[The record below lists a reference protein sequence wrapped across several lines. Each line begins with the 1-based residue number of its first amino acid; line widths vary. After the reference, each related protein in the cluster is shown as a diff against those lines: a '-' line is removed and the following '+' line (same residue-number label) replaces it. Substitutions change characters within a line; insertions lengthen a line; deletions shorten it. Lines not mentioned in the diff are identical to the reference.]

1 MVKVYKKSNIVIRS
15 KILYKSKN
23 KIPKYPINPIWTN
36 KKTVYMFLLTSLF
49 LGYESK
55 KLTPLNEKIGVLLW
69 TMFLVLLKM
78 IKNNLTVFL

>member
-1 MVKVYKKSNIVIRS
+1 
-15 KILYKSKN
+15 
-23 KIPKYPINPIWTN
+23 
-36 KKTVYMFLLTSLF
+36 MFLLTSLF